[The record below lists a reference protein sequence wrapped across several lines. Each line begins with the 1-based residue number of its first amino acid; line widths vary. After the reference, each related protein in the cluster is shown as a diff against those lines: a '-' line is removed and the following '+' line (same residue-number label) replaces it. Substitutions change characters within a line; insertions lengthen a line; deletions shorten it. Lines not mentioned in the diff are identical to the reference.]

1 VREAFAKSM
10 PAAQAVTRDGYFPP
24 GGLGH
29 GTPCHG
35 TISAMSDTPASHPQ
49 IAGHLL
55 VDCLIAQGVT
65 HAFGVPGESYLAVL
79 DGLHARREKIRYITC
94 RQEGGAAFMAEAHGK
109 LTGRPG
115 VCMVTRGPGATN
127 ASIGVHT
134 AFQDS
139 TPMVLLVGDVASDCR
154 DREAFQEVDF
164 LSFFG
169 PSTKAFAKRVERI
182 DDADRIPEYVAR
194 AFATAMNGRPGPVVL
209 VLPEDML
216 TRTTSAQPLARVE
229 AVQAWS
235 DPGSLR
241 TLRSMLLACER
252 PLVIAG
258 GSGWTPQAAQALE
271 RFAENWRL
279 PVANAFRFQ
288 DTFDNHHALYAGEA
302 GIGLNPKL
310 AERVRQ
316 SDLLLVIGPRLGEMT
331 TGSYTL
337 LKPPK
342 LAQKLVHIHASA
354 EELHRVYQA
363 DLAINATMNAAARSL
378 EVLTAPKDLPW
389 EDWTR
394 QANADYLAN
403 LEPPAAGTWPGEI
416 DMPAI
421 VAALQKHLPDDAVLT
436 NGAGNFASWTHR
448 FFKHHGLAKGHKTQ
462 LAPTAGAMGYGVPA
476 GIAASIATGR
486 VALTMAG
493 DGDFLMNGQELATAV
508 QHGGKSIIV
517 LLNNGMYGTIRMH
530 QEREYPRHESGSRL
544 RNPDFVALAQAYGYA
559 AVRITRTEAF
569 EPALQAALER
579 EQGSLIEVVLSPEVI
594 TTRGT
599 LEAITEQALGRRA

>member
-1 VREAFAKSM
+1 
-10 PAAQAVTRDGYFPP
+10 
-24 GGLGH
+24 
-29 GTPCHG
+29 
-35 TISAMSDTPASHPQ
+35 MSTQ

-65 HAFGVPGESYLAVL
+65 HCFGVPGESYLAVL
-79 DGLHARREKIRYITC
+79 DGLHARRDRIAFVTC
-94 RQEGGAAFMAEAHGK
+94 RQEGGAGFMAEAHGK

-115 VCMVTRGPGATN
+115 VCIVTRGPGATN
-127 ASIGVHT
+127 ASIAVHT

-154 DREAFQEVDF
+154 DREAFQEMDY
-164 LSFFG
+164 SHFFG
-169 PSTKAFAKRVERI
+169 PSTKGMAKRVERI
-182 DDADRIPEYVAR
+182 DDASRIPEYVAR

-216 TRTTSAQPLARVE
+216 TAQTDAQPLPRVD

-241 TLRSMLLACER
+241 TLRSLLLASQR

-258 GSGWTPQAAQALE
+258 GSGWTVQAAQALE

-288 DTFDNHHALYAGEA
+288 DTFDNHHRQYAGDV
-302 GIGLNPKL
+302 GIGINPKL

-316 SDLLLVIGPRLGEMT
+316 SDLLLVMGPRLGEMT

-354 EELHRVYQA
+354 EELHRVYHA
-363 DLAINATMNAAARSL
+363 DLAIHATMNAAARSL
-378 EVLTAPKDLPW
+378 EVLTAPKDVAW
-389 EDWTR
+389 EDWTAA
-394 QANADYLAN
+394 ANADYLAN
-403 LEPPAAGTWPGEI
+403 LLPPPAGTWPGTI

-421 VAALQKHLPDDAVLT
+421 VATLQKHLPLDAVLT

-462 LAPTAGAMGYGVPA
+462 LAPTVGAMGYGVPA
-476 GIAASIATGR
+476 GIAASITTGR

-517 LLNNGMYGTIRMH
+517 LLNNSMFGTIRMH
-530 QEREYPRHESGSRL
+530 QEREYPQHESGSAL
-544 RNPDFVALAQAYGYA
+544 HNPNFVALAQAYGYA
-559 AVRITRTEAF
+559 ATRITHTEQF
-569 EPALQAALER
+569 EPALVQALAADR
-579 EQGSLIEVVLSPEVI
+579 GTLIEVVLSPEVI

-599 LEAITEQALGRRA
+599 LSAITQQALARQS